1 MMLRMLKI
9 LDFQPR
15 IALVTKTIEAAASD
29 LFHFSILFTA
39 LHAGFST
46 CGMILFGIYVDDFT
60 TFGNSVRTLFSILIG
75 NSDVDDK
82 LSVSEAATL
91 WTGFYLVYL
100 LISFFVLFNIFLAI
114 IIDGYVNISSQT
126 GEAPTIAQEFA
137 CMVNNFLRFLQNP
150 RKYQSDEAIIK
161 LLEMGLESGGKK
173 DSTDTVGVRRC
184 CGSCC
189 TKTTK
194 TEVSHAVS
202 KITPMHIQ
210 NKITHA
216 LDHSEARSVRLS
228 KYLDI
233 EDRFVHFNATRNF
246 LKELLEEIGVE
257 KDKVQLVTNAI
268 LDKLPH
274 FNESKDL
281 DEDRDLQQAIAL
293 RVLHSTAIEAKNNLT
308 NEALKK
314 QQSKLISSSQNSG
327 GRRRSG
333 TSAKDAWDQ

>member
-1 MMLRMLKI
+1 MT
-9 LDFQPR
+9 FQPR

-46 CGMILFGIYVDDFT
+46 CGMILFGIYVDDFHT

-216 LDHSEARSVRLS
+216 LDHNEARSVRLS

-233 EDRFVHFNATRNF
+233 EDRFVHFNATRSF

-257 KDKVQLVTNAI
+257 KDKSQLVTNAI

-293 RVLHSTAIEAKNNLT
+293 RVLHSTL
-308 NEALKK
+308 LKPK
-314 QQSKLISSSQNSG
+314 II
-327 GRRRSG
+327 
-333 TSAKDAWDQ
+333 